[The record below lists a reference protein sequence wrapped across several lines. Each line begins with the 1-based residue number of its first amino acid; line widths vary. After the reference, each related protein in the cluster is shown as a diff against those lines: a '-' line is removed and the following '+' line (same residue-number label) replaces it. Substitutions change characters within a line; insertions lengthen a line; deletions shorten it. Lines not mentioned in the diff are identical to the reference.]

1 MVVEAEEAEKE
12 GEAEGEEEEEEERS
26 FFVNPTTGAVS
37 LARPG

>member
-1 MVVEAEEAEKE
+1 MVVEEEEEQGAEKE
-12 GEAEGEEEEEEERS
+12 AEVEGEEERS